1 MTKRMTVRITIFR
14 HPLTRI
20 AITLALL
27 GGLWAVIDTGHL
39 GRLMEDIRWPWV
51 LAGLGLVQCQIVA
64 SALRWQFT
72 AACLG
77 ERFSRSHAV
86 REYYLASLLNQ
97 ILPGGVA
104 GDIIRAGRGVA
115 ARGSTAWQTG
125 VAAIVLERL
134 AGQIM
139 LFVIA
144 FMGLSV
150 SFLLGQP
157 VVPAAWASWAA
168 VALVFVAGFGLVA
181 VLMRVPAGA
190 ARLHRAGQAMQKA
203 WFTRRVAVVQLAYS
217 GVIVAAYLAAFAL
230 ASQAIGA
237 PLSGLAIVTLIPIT
251 LLTMLLPVSIAGWGL
266 REAAAAA
273 LWPLAG
279 ASAAD
284 GVAASLVYG
293 LISLV
298 GAAPGALVWWLRP
311 RTPHGASRRA

>member
-1 MTKRMTVRITIFR
+1 MTVFR
-14 HPLTRI
+14 YPLTRI
-20 AITLALL
+20 VITLALL
-27 GGLWAVIDTGHL
+27 GVLWAVIDTGHL
-39 GRLMEDIRWPWV
+39 GQLMGNIRWPWV
-51 LAGLGLVQCQIVA
+51 LVGLGLVQCQIVV
-64 SALRWQFT
+64 SALRWHLT

-77 ERFSRSHAV
+77 ERFTRGHAV

-97 ILPGGVA
+97 VLPGGVA
-104 GDIIRAGRGVA
+104 GDVIRAGRGVA
-115 ARGSTAWQTG
+115 ERHSAAWQTG

-144 FMGLSV
+144 FMGLLV
-150 SFLLGQP
+150 SFMIGQP
-157 VVPAAWASWAA
+157 ILPAAWASWAA
-168 VALVFVAGFGLVA
+168 VAAATALVLLVGLGLAA

-190 ARLHRAGQAMQKA
+190 ARLRAAGRAMQQA
-203 WFTRRVAVVQLAYS
+203 WFTRRVAAAQLIYS
-217 GVIVAAYLAAFAL
+217 VFIVATYLAAFAL

-237 PLSGLAIVTLIPIT
+237 PLSAVAIVTLIPIT

-266 REAAAAA
+266 REAAAGA

-293 LISLV
+293 LISLF
-298 GAAPGALVWWLRP
+298 GAAPGAVVWWLRP
-311 RTPHGASRRA
+311 RACHGVPRRA